1 MRLWNYYLLSSTG
14 MLHKIKL
21 RLDSQLD
28 LRKTNQDFLFHSII
42 LFRIDQCFK
51 EDQVR
56 VVLVINYWQI
66 IDTPRGFNTATR
78 VKIKELYLG
87 EKKLRRKKQLIRS
100 IIETIADDDE
110 VINFI
115 TKEDYNRHYYYPFE
129 EDW

>member
-1 MRLWNYYLLSSTG
+1 MRLWNYYLLSKTG
-14 MLHKIKL
+14 MLRKIKL
-21 RLDSQLD
+21 RLKSQLD
-28 LRKTNQDFLFHSII
+28 LRKTNQDFLFHNII

-66 IDTPRGFNTATR
+66 IETPRGFNTATR

-87 EKKLRRKKQLIRS
+87 EKKLRRKKQIIRS
-100 IIETIADDDE
+100 IIETIIDDDE

-115 TKEDYNRHYYYPFE
+115 TKEDYNRHYFYPFE
-129 EDW
+129 

>member
-1 MRLWNYYLLSSTG
+1 MRLWNYYLLSETG

-21 RLDSQLD
+21 RLKSQLD
-28 LRKTNQDFLFHSII
+28 LRKTNQDFLFHNII

-51 EDQVR
+51 EDQAR

-66 IDTPRGFNTATR
+66 IDTPKGFNTATR

-87 EKKLRRKKQLIRS
+87 EKKLRRKKQIIRS
-100 IIETIADDDE
+100 IIETIIDDDE

-115 TKEDYNRHYYYPFE
+115 TKEDYNRHYFYPFE
-129 EDW
+129 

>member
-1 MRLWNYYLLSSTG
+1 MRLWNYYLLSMTG
-14 MLHKIKL
+14 MLRKIKL
-21 RLDSQLD
+21 RLKSQLD
-28 LRKTNQDFLFHSII
+28 LRKTNQDFLFHNII

-66 IDTPRGFNTATR
+66 IDTPKGFNTATR

-87 EKKLRRKKQLIRS
+87 EKKLRRKKQIIRS
-100 IIETIADDDE
+100 IIETIVDDDE

-115 TKEDYNRHYYYPFE
+115 TKEDYNRHYFYPFE
-129 EDW
+129 EG

>member
-1 MRLWNYYLLSSTG
+1 MRLWNYYLLSKTG
-14 MLHKIKL
+14 MLRKIKL
-21 RLDSQLD
+21 RLKSQLD
-28 LRKTNQDFLFHSII
+28 LRKTNQDFLFHNII

-66 IDTPRGFNTATR
+66 IETPRGFNTATR

-87 EKKLRRKKQLIRS
+87 EKKLRRKKQIIRS
-100 IIETIADDDE
+100 IIETIIDDDE

-115 TKEDYNRHYYYPFE
+115 TKEDYNRHYFYPLE
-129 EDW
+129 EG